1 MFHVPTKESEKSP
14 LKLMIDP
21 MLVMV
26 ILIVIITVMF
36 TMIIIV
42 TIVIPAGI
50 EGTSLQLRHK
60 TRI

>member
-1 MFHVPTKESEKSP
+1 
-14 LKLMIDP
+14 MIYP

-26 ILIVIITVMF
+26 ILIVIITVILKFMF

-50 EGTSLQLRHK
+50 EGKSLQLRHK
-60 TRI
+60 TRIYSFVSNA